1 MSSESLMDSDLDGG
15 SRPGSHQPVIRTSSS
30 ESSCRPPH
38 FATEPKASR
47 SSPATQPVWTR
58 SGKPRHRRSVGVSRR
73 APTPERSEDGGG
85 NGLTPS
91 GCRPAL
97 CTTCSTSTTSPAAPT
112 ATGSILR
119 RLESEGLLTGVVR
132 WVKTPSGG
140 VHAYF
145 PANSDP
151 MQAMVNAQYAHA
163 GVDLVLKNRCRAA
176 SSLVF
181 KPRGLGVQVSLLRY
195 GQPRSR
201 PRRGGSTARV

>member
-15 SRPGSHQPVIRTSSS
+15 VQARIASARDQDEQLRIELQAAAFRYGAQGQPVFPCYPTGVDEER
-30 ESSCRPPH
+30 
-38 FATEPKASR
+38 KA
-47 SSPATQPVWTR
+47 
-58 SGKPRHRRSVGVSRR
+58 K
-73 APTPERSEDGGG
+73 APTIRWREQASTDPRAIRGWWRKW
-85 NGLTPS
+85 PYAI